1 MIKPN
6 DLNKLLK
13 QNKKSITA
21 SKKPLISEENDGLVE
36 DQATSL
42 PEAYVN
48 HIHASVIDY
57 ADHTIMYEL
66 HYMES
71 HFEDYASELTDQ
83 LVTGGNEAYDDNGEW
98 DKLNAEISKEIK
110 TALNYVR
117 SRINDTLENLKSEQT
132 EISRSTAMQSSTI
145 TVDEALESANLHGKT
160 SFDKIKQDITNMIKN
175 CPDITKNLQALADR
189 VYNYV
194 NNEVPD
200 ALLDDAEMLADQLL
214 EKYSGLADQDER
226 ERFRGEGP
234 IDSKEL
240 RKAMDRSVG
249 LESGKIGDFL
259 NTLKKNFPGRRAY
272 NDHKFNKFM
281 EELEGKLINTA
292 KWCVK
297 HYETQNVAE
306 LTPDKLSNIRRYVK
320 STFNSRLA
328 ETIRYIGYARE
339 YDALQDEEYKNK
351 IIEWLTNRSDQLR
364 KLTLKKLNVPESKR
378 LSKSVE
384 FTPEPTDEFK

>member
-6 DLNKLLK
+6 DLNKFLK

-189 VYNYV
+189 VYNYI

-214 EKYSGLADQDER
+214 EKYSGLADQEER

-249 LESGKIGDFL
+249 LESGIFDGI
-259 NTLKKNFPGRRAY
+259 KK
-272 NDHKFNKFM
+272 KM
-281 EELEGKLINTA
+281 
-292 KWCVK
+292 
-297 HYETQNVAE
+297 
-306 LTPDKLSNIRRYVK
+306 
-320 STFNSRLA
+320 
-328 ETIRYIGYARE
+328 
-339 YDALQDEEYKNK
+339 
-351 IIEWLTNRSDQLR
+351 NRGI
-364 KLTLKKLNVPESKR
+364 
-378 LSKSVE
+378 
-384 FTPEPTDEFK
+384 